1 MNSSLQILLTL
12 VFFAP
17 IALMVAM
24 NVLWMRNSGYE
35 FAPAVSRPSE
45 PVTGDERIAAME
57 AANEVEEQR
66 AA

>member
-1 MNSSLQILLTL
+1 MNSSLQILLTF

-24 NVLWMRNSGYE
+24 NVMWMRNPGYE
-35 FAPAVSRPSE
+35 ACPATARPSD
-45 PVTGDERIAAME
+45 PIIVDERIAAME
-57 AANEVEEQR
+57 AANEVDVRR

>member
-1 MNSSLQILLTL
+1 MNSSLQILLTF

-24 NVLWMRNSGYE
+24 NLMWMRNPGYE
-35 FAPAVSRPSE
+35 ASPGTARPSD
-45 PVTGDERIAAME
+45 PIIVDERIAAME
-57 AANEVEEQR
+57 AANEVDERR

>member
-24 NVLWMRNSGYE
+24 NVLWMRNPGYE
-35 FAPAVSRPSE
+35 IAPSLAKPSD
-45 PVTGDERIAAME
+45 PIIVDERISGME
-57 AANEVEEQR
+57 AANEVEERR